1 MKNALKWL
9 MVVIGILGLI
19 GVRMVEARLFY
30 DPFLYYFQRM
40 GEIPMPEVQ
49 WPKLIGSHLLRFGL
63 NLLFSLVVVHFMFK
77 NKTWTAQA
85 AVLITL
91 VFLITFPLYLFA
103 VYTDFKIGF
112 LFSFYIRRF
121 VIQPLI
127 LLLIVPLFYYRKQ
140 RL

>member
-1 MKNALKWL
+1 

-19 GVRMVEARLFY
+19 GVRMVETRLFY
-30 DPFLYYFQRM
+30 DPFLYYFHRM
-40 GEIPMPEVQ
+40 GEIPMPVVE
-49 WPKLIGSHLLRFGL
+49 WPKLIGSHLLRFAL

-77 NKTWTAQA
+77 NKTWTMQA

-91 VFLITFPLYLFA
+91 VFVITFPLYLFA

-127 LLLIVPLFYYRKQ
+127 LLLIIPLFYYRKQ
-140 RL
+140 HL